1 MRPDEIAKAGPPA
14 FVEQRREVNVT
25 TTDNQTTTEM
35 QALQD
40 RLTKLSEAS
49 LRINEDLDYHSVLQ
63 EVTSS
68 ARILTDARYG
78 ATTVLDDSN
87 RLEEFVT
94 SGLTP
99 EEHRHLRALPE
110 SAQFFSYLNDVP
122 RSDPSQRFGLV
133 HEAAGHGGVASSRG
147 RRFPAGCSHPQ

>member
-1 MRPDEIAKAGPPA
+1 M
-14 FVEQRREVNVT
+14 T

-35 QALQD
+35 PALQD

-94 SGLTP
+94 SG
-99 EEHRHLRALPE
+99 
-110 SAQFFSYLNDVP
+110 
-122 RSDPSQRFGLV
+122 
-133 HEAAGHGGVASSRG
+133 
-147 RRFPAGCSHPQ
+147 